1 MSEMREERDTPETRD
16 MGEVRDINEAR
27 DTTDTR
33 DMRND
38 RLAGGAVDRRD
49 EVASEDMREQD
60 RERMAQ
66 ERSMPGSEREPVTAA
81 GTTKSYDGGMNSEMW
96 PDMTDLRQKFDAIQ
110 SEFIED
116 PKGAVKKAE
125 DLVRE
130 VVDRITNSMNNRM
143 ETMHRDV
150 VKTNDTEQLRQ
161 TMRGYRELV
170 VWMDNSRRAA

>member
-1 MSEMREERDTPETRD
+1 MSEMRDERDTPETRD

-27 DTTDTR
+27 DRNDTR
-33 DMRND
+33 DMR
-38 RLAGGAVDRRD
+38 D
-49 EVASEDMREQD
+49 ETATDDMREQD
-60 RERMAQ
+60 RERMTE
-66 ERSMPGSEREPVTAA
+66 ERSMPGSEREPVTAT
-81 GTTKSYDGGMNSEMW
+81 GTSTSYDGSTNSEMW

>member
-1 MSEMREERDTPETRD
+1 MSEMRDERDTPETRD

-33 DMRND
+33 DMR
-38 RLAGGAVDRRD
+38 D
-49 EVASEDMREQD
+49 ETATDDMREQD
-60 RERMAQ
+60 RERMTE
-66 ERSMPGSEREPVTAA
+66 ERSMPGSEREPVTAT
-81 GTTKSYDGGMNSEMW
+81 GTSTSYDSSTNSEMW

-130 VVDRITNSMNNRM
+130 VVDRITSSMNNRM